1 MLVYYVIGKY
11 LYITW
16 FPMSIRRSTTWQPT
30 GTWPLFPNLSSLLY
44 FTFLFFISLS
54 LFLFFGFA
62 ISLNLKST
70 FQYGKVAKRY
80 NPPFSFSRFFF
91 FWTLWNICVCVSK
104 AKKKTKEKKI
114 NNNNKCVEIIF
125 YIRGSKGDTLRH
137 SDAPPCLSCFLSE
150 I

>member
-16 FPMSIRRSTTWQPT
+16 FPMSIRWSTTWQPT
-30 GTWPLFPNLSSLLY
+30 ATWPLIPNLSSLLS
-44 FTFLFFISLS
+44 FTFLYFVSLSFFI
-54 LFLFFGFA
+54 FFGFA

-70 FQYGKVAKRY
+70 FQYGKVAKRHSS
-80 NPPFSFSRFFF
+80 PFFRFFF
-91 FWTLWNICVCVSK
+91 LDTLKYMCLCFKS
-104 AKKKTKEKKI
+104 KKKTREKKII
-114 NNNNKCVEIIF
+114 NNNNECVEIIF